1 MADVVDPETRSR
13 MMAGIASRNTKPEIL
28 VRRMLHKMGLRYRLH
43 RKDLPG
49 NPDLVL
55 PRYNVAVLVN
65 GCFWHGHEC
74 RLFKWPKSN
83 RKFWKQKITANRIRD
98 QQVRNELR
106 ALGWHVM
113 IVWECS
119 LRGKTEVQLTSLA
132 TRIECW
138 IKAETKRIRIKD
150 F

>member
-1 MADVVDPETRSR
+1 MADIVDAETRSR

-28 VRRMLHKMGLRYRLH
+28 VRRMLHELGFRYRLH

-55 PRYNVAVLVN
+55 PRYDVAVLVN

-74 RLFKWPKSN
+74 RLFKWPGSN
-83 RKFWKQKITANRIRD
+83 REFWKQKITANRNRD
-98 QQVRNELR
+98 QRVQKELR
-106 ALGWHVM
+106 AIGWHVM
-113 IVWECS
+113 VVWECTV
-119 LRGKTEVQLTSLA
+119 RGKTEAQLVSLA
-132 TRIECW
+132 TRLACW
-138 IKAETKRIRIKD
+138 IEADTKRIRIKG